1 MIDKQYGSHIVI
13 CDICGEILN
22 RDNEE
27 FHSWEEAKSAA
38 KASGWV
44 TKKRNHTW
52 VDICPECR
60 EEE

>member
-1 MIDKQYGSHIVI
+1 MIDKQYGSHVVI

-22 RDNEE
+22 QDNEE

-44 TKKRNHTW
+44 TKRRSHTW

-60 EEE
+60 EE